1 VRWIVR
7 RSTIDGSTTVPGDK
21 SIAHRSLI
29 FAALADGRSQIRRL
43 PAGQDVQSTARVLR
57 GLGVSIEQRDNTTVV
72 ESDGRLRAPTE
83 PLDCGNSGTTMRLM
97 TGILAGQ
104 PFASE
109 LVGDE
114 SLSRRPM
121 RRVVDPLALMG
132 AHIETAEGHAPLR
145 IRGGGLTGISYDL
158 PVASAQVKSAVLLA
172 GLFADGRTTVRE
184 SLDLGRSRDH
194 TERMLAALGV
204 HIDVESDSAGWTAT
218 IEGGSRPAPLEL
230 AVPGDP
236 SSAGFLLAA
245 AAMTGGSVRV
255 DHLLT
260 NPSRLGLARI
270 LKFAG
275 MSIDIEGAAE
285 TIGEPTGAV
294 CANGRPSATPTLD
307 IRDVPSLVDE
317 IPLLALIATQ
327 IDGRSEI
334 RGVQELRVKE
344 TDRIATTVQELT
356 KLGAHIEELP
366 DGFVIEGGT
375 PLRGAV
381 VSGHGDHRIAMMLA
395 VAGMAAEGETVI
407 EGAESAAVS
416 WPEFAETM
424 RAVGASIV
432 VE

>member
-21 SIAHRSLI
+21 SIAHRSLM
-29 FAALADGRSQIRRL
+29 FAALADGRSEIRDL

-121 RRVVDPLALMG
+121 RRVVDPLAWMG
-132 AHIETAEGHAPLR
+132 ADIETTEGHAPLR
-145 IRGGGLTGISYDL
+145 IRGGGLTGINYDL
-158 PVASAQVKSAVLLA
+158 PVASAQVKSAILLA

-204 HIDVESDSAGWTAT
+204 HIDVVSDSAGWTAT
-218 IEGGSRPAPLEL
+218 IEGGSRPAPLQL

-275 MSIDIEGAAE
+275 MSIEIEGAAE

-294 CANGRPSATPTLD
+294 YASGRPSATPTLD
-307 IRDVPSLVDE
+307 VRDVPALVDE

-356 KLGAHIEELP
+356 RLGAHIEELP

-395 VAGMAAEGETVI
+395 VAGMAAEGETVVQ
-407 EGAESAAVS
+407 GAESAAVS